1 MSADL
6 VRLFQFGQPAV
17 KRHALF
23 AKVTS
28 VFESKNQ
35 GALMCLPA
43 VRMQASELV
52 ANLDLVR
59 PRTRG
64 SEPIFE
70 KNRPDH
76 HGQQDH
82 DYIGRYLDFGLHH
95 RYLRALSKAE
105 LSLNSAAL
113 ADTARTAEQNYSG
126 AGTPNLRFPLVG
138 RARIRSFISFGGKF
152 GWVAAAF
159 AVGMGAV
166 LL

>member
-1 MSADL
+1 MSAGL

-43 VRMQASELV
+43 VLVQASELV

-64 SEPIFE
+64 SEAILE
-70 KNRPDH
+70 KNRRDH

-82 DYIGRYLDFGLHH
+82 DYVGRYLDFGLHH

-105 LSLNSAAL
+105 SSLNSGTISVRQLQSGDCGPRLRIEIESSFQPETNWLDSLPAPEREAL
-113 ADTARTAEQNYSG
+113 YCSE
-126 AGTPNLRFPLVG
+126 P
-138 RARIRSFISFGGKF
+138 
-152 GWVAAAF
+152 
-159 AVGMGAV
+159 
-166 LL
+166 